1 MSSENAASTVIQ
13 SLGGGS
19 GIDFLKLARDLT
31 DAEKAPQ
38 EARLTQAKERSEA
51 KISAIA
57 VLQYNVD
64 LFTESLNGLN
74 DVSELA
80 VPKVSSADSSAVSV
94 GTAQGAA
101 LAGSYDITVSALAE
115 PQRNVSVANDVAKGA
130 SINGG
135 NAFTITLSGDNGE
148 NISIDILAGRDS
160 LEEIAAAINASGG
173 SYQASAVATDVDG
186 ASVKLILQGATGSSS
201 GFSVSASS
209 DNDQGAVS
217 FFNGTNTNK
226 VQSATNASFNI
237 NGVDI
242 SRESNEIDDVV
253 DGVAFSLESVA
264 STTLKV
270 VSDHSTLKAKLQG
283 LVQSYNDIQVA
294 AAELADPDSE
304 EEIVGGALSRDKAL
318 IRSVRDA
325 LYDAVTATSSTT
337 SGNVAALR
345 DIGISL
351 TKTGDLSFDED
362 VFDQVATS
370 SFDDI
375 ATMLSAGTDDQ
386 SEYDP
391 RPKGWAFDAIQR
403 LDILSDER
411 EGLFVS
417 QSENEA
423 VKLINYEADLLEL
436 DAKMENIYQ
445 RYVKQFSI
453 MESLVSSINSTRD
466 SMTTTWE
473 NMSKSYFND

>member
-80 VPKVSSADSSAVSV
+80 MPKVSSADSTAVSV
-94 GTAQGAA
+94 STAQGAA
-101 LAGSYDITVSALAE
+101 LAGSYAITVSALAE
-115 PQRNVSVANDVAKGA
+115 PQRNVSVANDIAQGA
-130 SINGG
+130 SVNGG
-135 NAFTITLSGDNGE
+135 NAFSITLSGDNGE

-253 DGVAFSLESVA
+253 DGVSFSLESVA

-294 AAELADPDSE
+294 AAELADSDSE

-318 IRSVRDA
+318 IRSVRDS

-337 SGNVAALR
+337 SGSVTALR

-362 VFDQVATS
+362 VFDRVATS

-391 RPKGWAFDAIQR
+391 RPKGWAFDAIER